1 MPVATGPSGSRP
13 LVRTA
18 AIAAMIGAI
27 VAALVTA
34 RPAAAPGQET
44 DTLAACR
51 ASVQSTGNRLAA
63 EVRSSLGACLLRGI
77 SCLVDAPDPLAC
89 CEAAQPACD
98 AEIARVEL
106 MADRV
111 AAALSGAAC
120 SNVTVDGLFSPDGI
134 GFDQALDAC
143 GRLDPPAH
151 PFDRRGLGDCLRR
164 LLLEDF
170 IHRLVHFEMPR
181 AQDAVECLDLG
192 ERLPEVLLVNPSTCS
207 DGPIVGPTPSPSPSP
222 TPSPFRRPTP
232 TPTAGP
238 GPNGCQ
244 PVLLGICERGG
255 FKGCCSE
262 DQHCGGIFGQA
273 KRCVPGA
280 PVPTTSGATP
290 TPKPS
295 GSPGSGSP
303 TPNGSPGASTPTPAG
318 SPSPTAIPAPTH
330 TPRPS
335 PSPSPTASPKPTP
348 TPVPTPGPT
357 LAPGMTPTPSPTP
370 TPAPSCRPISI
381 TIFTSYVPPIE
392 DVSGVNTSIT
402 YPGPKLQRNGNPQ
415 NLSGVSGIFNFGDN
429 DTAVPGDGF
438 NDTLSV
444 GLLAIPGDI
453 PPGQFASANFTCRPG
468 ASAPVPSD
476 FTCISDVSDKNAFTV
491 PSSCSVAID

>member
-1 MPVATGPSGSRP
+1 M
-13 LVRTA
+13 
-18 AIAAMIGAI
+18 
-27 VAALVTA
+27 
-34 RPAAAPGQET
+34 
-44 DTLAACR
+44 
-51 ASVQSTGNRLAA
+51 
-63 EVRSSLGACLLRGI
+63 RSSLGACLLRGI

-207 DGPIVGPTPSPSPSP
+207 EGPIVGPTPSPSPSP

-244 PVLLGICERGG
+244 PALLGICEKGA

-295 GSPGSGSP
+295 GSRARGLPP
-303 TPNGSPGASTPTPAG
+303 ERLPGASTPTPAG

-348 TPVPTPGPT
+348 TPVPTPARPSRRGPLDAHADSHSDPDGFARAE
-357 LAPGMTPTPSPTP
+357 LADRS
-370 TPAPSCRPISI
+370 RI
-381 TIFTSYVPPIE
+381 TIFTSFVPPPEDIE
-392 DVSGVNTSIT
+392 GVTAVVV
-402 YPGPKLQRNGNPQ
+402 YPGVKLQQSGSPV
-415 NLSGVSGIFNFGDN
+415 NLTESLGSSSPGTTISQCPATASTTLFN
-429 DTAVPGDGF
+429 
-438 NDTLSV
+438 V
-444 GLLAIPGDI
+444 GLLTSGDV
-453 PPGQFASANFTCRPG
+453 PPGQFASQTFACRPG
-468 ASAPVPSD
+468 ASAPLPGEFSC
-476 FTCISDVSDKNAFTV
+476 TSDVSDKNGLTV
-491 PSSCSVAID
+491 DSSCSVAVD